1 MDIGLGKHR
10 VVLEFALA
18 KRRSIPGDDDEFGF
32 AGSQTL

>member
-10 VVLEFALA
+10 VVLEFTLA